1 MSSWGFLVSISVGWV
16 WIGWVE
22 HRDWGWL
29 STACGRVSVD
39 SIDILCLGEPFGDS
53 VAWLASPAMFLG
65 LSKLVEVLHGGILI
79 DFLDSSKTGG
89 CEALPINVL
98 PVVGRTGDGFLD
110 CSYRLGC
117 ELSVLYG
124 LVPVMDVPI
133 TCWGRGSVV
142 WGTVVGGEVGAV
154 RNGNIVPGLAGANWG

>member
-1 MSSWGFLVSISVGWV
+1 MECW
-16 WIGWVE
+16 
-22 HRDWGWL
+22 DWGQL

-39 SIDILCLGEPFGDS
+39 SVDILCLGEPFGDS

-79 DFLDSSKTGG
+79 DFLDSFQDRGVRGTAHRCFASSWKDR
-89 CEALPINVL
+89 LM
-98 PVVGRTGDGFLD
+98 GFLD

-133 TCWGRGSVV
+133 PARGGVQWS
-142 WGTVVGGEVGAV
+142 GEPWLEGK
-154 RNGNIVPGLAGANWG
+154 